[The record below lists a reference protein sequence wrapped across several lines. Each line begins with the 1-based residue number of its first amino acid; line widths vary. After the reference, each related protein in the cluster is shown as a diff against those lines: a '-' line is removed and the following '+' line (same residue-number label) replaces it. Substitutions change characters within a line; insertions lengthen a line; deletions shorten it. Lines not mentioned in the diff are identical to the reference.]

1 MENKNARTAEA
12 VTSANTNPNI
22 SDTSVEAQCF
32 RLLNALK
39 IGPVTTFEAR
49 TRLNILHPAGRIAD
63 LRGAGNSIGTER
75 VTITDENGHKHSGI
89 ARYTLLSECQSQEDA
104 A

>member
-1 MENKNARTAEA
+1 MENKNVRTAEA
-12 VTSANTNPNI
+12 VTSANTFI
-22 SDTSVEAQCF
+22 DVTDASVEAQCY
-32 RLLNALK
+32 RLLTALK

-63 LRGAGNSIGTER
+63 LRGAGMQIETER
-75 VTITDENGHKHSGI
+75 VTITDENGRKHSGI
-89 ARYTLLSECQSQEDA
+89 ARYILLGECKTQEDA